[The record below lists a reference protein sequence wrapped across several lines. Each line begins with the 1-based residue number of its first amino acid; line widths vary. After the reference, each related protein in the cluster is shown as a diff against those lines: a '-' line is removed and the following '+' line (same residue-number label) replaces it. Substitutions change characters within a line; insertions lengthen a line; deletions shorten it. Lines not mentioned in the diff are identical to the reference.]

1 VGKTTIYELVGQG
14 RFPAPFRLPC
24 RASRWSLAEVR
35 AWIAALPRAGSLGS
49 SDHQANRRELRHG

>member
-1 VGKTTIYELVGQG
+1 VGKTTIYALIADGA
-14 RFPAPFRLPC
+14 FPRPFRLSC